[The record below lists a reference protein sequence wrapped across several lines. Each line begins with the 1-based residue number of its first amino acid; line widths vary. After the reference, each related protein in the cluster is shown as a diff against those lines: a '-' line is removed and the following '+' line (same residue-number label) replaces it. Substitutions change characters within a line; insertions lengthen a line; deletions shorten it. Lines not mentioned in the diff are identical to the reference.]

1 MFILDDRMN
10 EKEKIKSIFKE
21 KIEQF
26 NKNKDYW
33 FKISEIE
40 TAEKFISPIFSALG
54 WDVEGKERYD
64 EVIREDNI
72 AGKRVDYSFR
82 IESLTKFT
90 LEAKAISKDI
100 NQKEFIEQA
109 IRYAYN
115 KKCQWAI
122 LTNFRSLKLFILDDN
137 SRTPFRNIDLTDTSR
152 FEENFEDLY
161 LLSRNSF
168 ENKMI
173 DSKAE
178 REGRKKPSIQIDENL
193 FEDLNKWRLALSS
206 DIKKTYRGE
215 YTTLQVEDITQKI
228 IDRLIFIR
236 KTEDIP
242 IEESKLKPLLSQT
255 NRNVYNLLKEV
266 FNEYRAHYDSD
277 LFLEHQC
284 DKIGIRNETILKIIS
299 GLYWPEGRIAEY
311 DFNTIEDDILG
322 QIYEKYLGY
331 ILRTTETRAKG
342 EEKITHRH
350 EQGIYYTPTS
360 ITNYIV
366 KNTVGRLLTES
377 KNNEINQIKILDP
390 ACGSGSFLI
399 KAFNFI
405 NNYYAK
411 KIGKEIQ
418 VKLDSISKEVPITK
432 KSEIIRNNIFGV
444 DLDGRATEI
453 AGLNLLLK
461 LADISLLKIKDKK
474 EIMPVLSKN
483 IKVGNSLIDDFNVEK
498 EHPFDWKTKFP
509 FLFHVVVGNPPY
521 ISYYSRKAEFLGD
534 EEREYFAK
542 NYVVVGNP
550 RARINSIQLFF
561 ERAYNLCV
569 EGGYIGFIVDRT
581 LLEQKTNETLRD
593 FLLKNT
599 RIIKIAPELKEVFK
613 DQKVDVVVI
622 ILKKEKMY
630 DEITKKYKKN
640 TIDWVSNYDIDEK
653 EDITKIEQT
662 AFLKNKRKEFLN
674 ISRGTI
680 EEKFN
685 KGTKPLTDVC
695 ILKSGANVGGHSDKF
710 LFDKKI
716 NSKCYPVLR
725 GSSNIPRKFALRWSE
740 GDKNCYILYDHALNL
755 KMNAELE
762 KQKRKKGVKINLIK
776 LGLGDKDKRYEKPKL
791 IIRQSASQ
799 IIATYDEKGFY
810 TLYGLFILNQKDI
823 KYNLKY
829 VLALLNSDLFSY
841 YALKEKIILTGHKK
855 QPQIRSA
862 GLKNLKIKVCKN
874 QKPFIDIVDRLL
886 FLNQKLILT
895 GDKETDE
902 NKRIK
907 EDIED
912 LTTKLNNLVYDLYDI
927 SDSEIKTTKQFLTKT
942 D

>member
-1 MFILDDRMN
+1 MS
-10 EKEKIKSIFKE
+10 EKERIKSIFKE

-109 IRYAYN
+109 IKYAYN

-122 LTNFRSLKLFILDDN
+122 LTNFRSLKLFILDEN
-137 SRTPFRNIDLTDTSR
+137 SRTPFRNIDLTDSSKLD
-152 FEENFEDLY
+152 ENFEDLY
-161 LLSRNSF
+161 LISRNSF
-168 ENKMI
+168 ENKEL
-173 DSKAE
+173 DARAE
-178 REGRKKPSIQIDENL
+178 REGRKKPSIQIDEHL
-193 FEDLNKWRLALSS
+193 FDDLNKWRLALSS

-228 IDRLIFIR
+228 IDRIIFIR

-242 IEESKLKPLLSQT
+242 IEESKLKPLLAQT
-255 NRNVYNLLKEV
+255 SRNVYNLLKEV
-266 FNEYRAHYDSD
+266 FKEYLEHYDSD

-284 DKIGIRNETILKIIS
+284 DKIGIRNETILKIIFGS
-299 GLYWPEGRIAEY
+299 YWPEGRVAEY
-311 DFNTIEDDILG
+311 DFNIIEDDVLG

-331 ILRTTETRAKG
+331 ILKTTETRAKG
-342 EEKITHRH
+342 EEKIAHRH

-366 KNTVGRLLTES
+366 KNTVGRLLAES
-377 KNNEINQIKILDP
+377 KNGEVNQIKILDP

-399 KAFNFI
+399 KTFNFI

-432 KSEIIRNNIFGV
+432 KSEIIRNNIYGV
-444 DLDGRATEI
+444 DLDSRATEI
-453 AGLNLLLK
+453 AELNLLLK
-461 LADISLLKIKDKK
+461 LADASLLRIKDKK

-498 EHPFDWKTKFP
+498 EHPFDWKAKFA
-509 FLFHVVVGNPPY
+509 FSFDVVIGNPPY
-521 ISYYSRKAEFLGD
+521 ISYYSRKAEFLSD

-542 NYVVVGNP
+542 NYTVVDNP

-561 ERAYNLCV
+561 ERAYQLCNN
-569 EGGYIGFIVDRT
+569 GGYIGFIVDRT
-581 LLEQKTNETLRD
+581 LLEQKTNELLRD

-630 DEITKKYKKN
+630 DETTKKYKKN
-640 TIDWVSNYDIDEK
+640 IIDWVSNYDIDEK
-653 EDITKIEQT
+653 EIVTKIEQT
-662 AFLKNKRKEFLN
+662 SFLKNKRKEFMN
-674 ISRGTI
+674 ISRGGI
-680 EEKFN
+680 EEKFL
-685 KGTKPLTDVC
+685 KDTKLLTDVC

-710 LFDKKI
+710 LFDNKI

-725 GSSNIPRKFALRWSE
+725 GSSNIPRKFTLRWSDK
-740 GDKNCYILYDHALNL
+740 DKNCYILYDHALNL

-776 LGLGDKDKRYEKPKL
+776 LGLGDKDKRYEKPKI

-799 IIATYDEKGFY
+799 IIASYDEKGFY
-810 TLYGLFILNQKDI
+810 ALYGLFILNQKDV

-829 VLALLNSDLFSY
+829 VLALLNSDLFTY

-862 GLKNLKIKVCKN
+862 GLKNLRIKICEN
-874 QKPFIDIVDRLL
+874 QEPFIEIVDRI
-886 FLNQKLILT
+886 LILNEKIIKF
-895 GDKETDE
+895 GEKETGE
-902 NKRIK
+902 NKRFK
-907 EDIED
+907 EEIDE
-912 LTTKLNNLVYDLYDI
+912 LTIGLNNLVYDLYNI
-927 SDSEIKTTKQFLTKT
+927 SESEKTLIKKYLTKT